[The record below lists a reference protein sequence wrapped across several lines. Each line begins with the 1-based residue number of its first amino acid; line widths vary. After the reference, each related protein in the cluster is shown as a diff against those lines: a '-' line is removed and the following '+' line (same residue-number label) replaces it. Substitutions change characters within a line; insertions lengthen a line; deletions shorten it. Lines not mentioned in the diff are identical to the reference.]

1 MSFGDA
7 SGAGASVLPAGPAAG
22 LSACCAIAGF
32 GRIETT
38 HTAIAASI
46 RTAAAPLMPDRL
58 LEREHH
64 QHTGVLRHALVGL
77 AVQIRICISHHAAPS
92 GRYRDIL
99 LAGCQIGD

>member
-7 SGAGASVLPAGPAAG
+7 SGAGASVLPAAPAAG
-22 LSACCAIAGF
+22 LSACCAIAEF

-46 RTAAAPLMPDRL
+46 RTAAAPLIWIDL

-64 QHTGVLRHALVGL
+64 QHTRVLRHALVGL
-77 AVQIRICISHHAAPS
+77 AVEVRICISHHAAPS
-92 GRYRDIL
+92 GRYCDIL
-99 LAGCQIGD
+99 